1 MMATFDYPEM
11 GPNCVSRST
20 STVSPQ
26 SLMLMNNNRV
36 RELAKAMSERV
47 ARETTGGV
55 REKVDSVFQIALSR
69 SPGES
74 ELNLGAETL
83 MLLEKES
90 PDGALETFCH
100 AVLNSAG
107 FIYID

>member
-1 MMATFDYPEM
+1 
-11 GPNCVSRST
+11 
-20 STVSPQ
+20 
-26 SLMLMNNNRV
+26 MNNNRV

-100 AVLNSAG
+100 AILNSAG